1 MQEIVFISNFKGY
14 PLVLESCFI
23 FWGCQKI
30 KAATVCNRHIKSS
43 YEWIF
48 CKILMFYLFIYFEY
62 VLKELQGSHGP
73 KLFMIEKIGDATK
86 LPRAHTCFNR

>member
-1 MQEIVFISNFKGY
+1 MQEIVFISNLKGH

-30 KAATVCNRHIKSS
+30 KAAPICNRHIKSS

-48 CKILMFYLFIYFEY
+48 CKTLNSYFTVFNEMGICYVIPGKMLRYYYVIVEY
-62 VLKELQGSHGP
+62 
-73 KLFMIEKIGDATK
+73 F
-86 LPRAHTCFNR
+86 